1 MYVCMYV
8 TCTGLREDSYN
19 IESKNDFVL
28 YDVILTFKGVRVSK
42 YDVPRYFYC

>member
-1 MYVCMYV
+1 MVVQYGQTIINTY
-8 TCTGLREDSYN
+8 TGLREDSYN

-42 YDVPRYFYC
+42 YDVP